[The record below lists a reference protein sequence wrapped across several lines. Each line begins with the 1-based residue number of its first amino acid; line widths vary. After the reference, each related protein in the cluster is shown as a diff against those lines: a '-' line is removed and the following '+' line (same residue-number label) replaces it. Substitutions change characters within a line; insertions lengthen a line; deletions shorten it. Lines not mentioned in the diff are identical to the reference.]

1 MTFAPD
7 PERRFDRHLGLA
19 GELAGQ
25 SRSEVIRKFVD
36 QCVLLAGGRERRATP
51 AGRLM
56 LLVTANLIARF
67 CPKID
72 LLLDPSARMLVDE
85 TLGLLCRIDSSRHAE
100 FRTVATSA
108 LSTYAAVLAIGAPAK
123 GMPVETVIDAAG
135 WLAAIST
142 MGALPPP

>member
-19 GELAGQ
+19 SELAGKP
-25 SRSEVIRKFVD
+25 RSEVIRKFVD
-36 QCVLLAGGRERRATP
+36 QRVLLTGDRERLAMP

-85 TLGLLCRIDSSRHAE
+85 TLGLLYRIDSGRHAE
-100 FRTVATSA
+100 FRMVA
-108 LSTYAAVLAIGAPAK
+108 
-123 GMPVETVIDAAG
+123 
-135 WLAAIST
+135 
-142 MGALPPP
+142 